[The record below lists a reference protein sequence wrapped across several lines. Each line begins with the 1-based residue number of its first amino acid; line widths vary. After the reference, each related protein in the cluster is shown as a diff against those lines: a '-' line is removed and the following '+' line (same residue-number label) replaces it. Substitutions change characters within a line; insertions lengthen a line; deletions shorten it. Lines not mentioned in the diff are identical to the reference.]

1 MDLQVLKSIFKVFQ
15 PQMEEEYP
23 RMCINM
29 VGGVVINV
37 DNNIENK
44 ITLTSEYMK
53 IETPKS
59 LTFLCL
65 DDIIKMTIHKK
76 VN

>member
-1 MDLQVLKSIFKVFQ
+1 MNIQTLKSIFKVFQ

-29 VGGVVINV
+29 VGGVII
-37 DNNIENK
+37 NIENDMDNH

-53 IETPKS
+53 IETPKCIS
-59 LTFLCL
+59 YICL
-65 DDIIKMTIHKK
+65 DDIIKLTIHKK
-76 VN
+76 V